1 MTLSRSSLLALTVSA
16 ALIGGATLAAAD
28 GPSRGGA
35 EWPNIPWTWTG
46 FYAGVHLGSVDAGR
60 DDGLIGGVQF
70 GKNWQMGKIVY
81 GIEGDISFS
90 EADSIDWLG
99 TVRGRLGYLL
109 SPGILAYGTAGLGMI
124 DFENHGTET
133 ELVLGLG
140 VEGKL
145 TQTTTVRLE
154 YLNFTDSDINV
165 VRAGLNWKFN
175 W

>member
-1 MTLSRSSLLALTVSA
+1 
-16 ALIGGATLAAAD
+16 
-28 GPSRGGA
+28 
-35 EWPNIPWTWTG
+35 
-46 FYAGVHLGSVDAGR
+46 
-60 DDGLIGGVQF
+60 
-70 GKNWQMGKIVY
+70 MGKIVY

-154 YLNFTDSDINV
+154 YLNFTDTDLDVI
-165 VRAGLNWKFN
+165 RAGVNFRF
-175 W
+175 

>member
-99 TVRGRLGYLL
+99 TVRGETVNGMSVLL
-109 SPGILAYGTAGLGMI
+109 LAGGSDQVLSFFRGDGPAPSPTG
-124 DFENHGTET
+124 
-133 ELVLGLG
+133 
-140 VEGKL
+140 
-145 TQTTTVRLE
+145 
-154 YLNFTDSDINV
+154 
-165 VRAGLNWKFN
+165 
-175 W
+175 